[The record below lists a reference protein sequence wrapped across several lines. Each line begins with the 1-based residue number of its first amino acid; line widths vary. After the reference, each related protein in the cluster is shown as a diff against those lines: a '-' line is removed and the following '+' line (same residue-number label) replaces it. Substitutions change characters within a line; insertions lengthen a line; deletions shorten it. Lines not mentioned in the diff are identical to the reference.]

1 MRSLRMKSL
10 RFVASLQDMHS
21 RLEIQNKCHRYCVYK
36 LYFGWSIFLNSIKF
50 YTFESNISGSLD
62 RKMTIAI
69 FGSFIAVYHHF
80 CPLNYITILAHH
92 CHMLKYRWHAQPKHQ
107 SALHIWFGNRRIS
120 PWCRKEANLII
131 WVFTILQRWSLIPW
145 HIWSWMRS
153 TSTTLVLSKQ
163 PPATTSQK
171 KWR

>member
-36 LYFGWSIFLNSIKF
+36 LCFSWSIFLNSIKV

-80 CPLNYITILAHH
+80 CPLNYITIL
-92 CHMLKYRWHAQPKHQ
+92 
-107 SALHIWFGNRRIS
+107 
-120 PWCRKEANLII
+120 
-131 WVFTILQRWSLIPW
+131 
-145 HIWSWMRS
+145 
-153 TSTTLVLSKQ
+153 
-163 PPATTSQK
+163 
-171 KWR
+171 